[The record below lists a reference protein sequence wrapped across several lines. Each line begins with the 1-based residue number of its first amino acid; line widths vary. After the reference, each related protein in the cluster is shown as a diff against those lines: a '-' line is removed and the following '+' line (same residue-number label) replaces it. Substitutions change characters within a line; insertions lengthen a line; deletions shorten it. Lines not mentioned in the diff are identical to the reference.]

1 MKYNISKKDDLQNQL
16 WPRLGIPLYNKLRNR
31 LRNRLRDRLRDRLF
45 DQLDIRLW
53 RLKVRL
59 YNRLK
64 NYELL

>member
-16 WPRLGIPLYNKLRNR
+16 WPRLGIPLYNK